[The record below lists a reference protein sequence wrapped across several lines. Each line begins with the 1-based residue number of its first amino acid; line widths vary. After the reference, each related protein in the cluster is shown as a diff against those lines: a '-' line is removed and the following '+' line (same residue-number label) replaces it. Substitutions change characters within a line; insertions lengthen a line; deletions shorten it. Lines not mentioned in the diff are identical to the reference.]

1 MPRKTMLEAL
11 TRIKVLARPHAS
23 CCELRHAME
32 MMPPGAAGSMDVADK
47 PSTLQVIARSVSMKS
62 FRKDCAFRGRRTT
75 QNPNSRWFCP
85 VVMNTISGTW
95 LDLS

>member
-11 TRIKVLARPHAS
+11 TRVKVLARPNAA
-23 CCELRHAME
+23 CCELRRAME
-32 MMPPGAAGSMDVADK
+32 LILPEVEDSMDLADTR
-47 PSTLQVIARSVSMKS
+47 SGLQVIARSIRMKS
-62 FRKDCAFRGRRTT
+62 LRKDCAYRGRRTT